1 MKQIFI
7 AIAIGVL
14 IGSAVEAS
22 QGSGLYVTLGGG
34 VGGAGSA
41 AGLAYGCNVSRMIG
55 KTVISVR
62 AIGCRELNIFG
73 PEMSTSDY
81 SVLAGIRTR
90 SAKEQASIEGGI
102 GFVRIGDRGRLLVA
116 DGWFGPA
123 YEQARR
129 SAAGFSW
136 QGQYYYRGF
145 GLVFYG
151 DFNKIRS
158 FAGLLLGFRFGKW

>member
-14 IGSAVEAS
+14 IGSAVEA
-22 QGSGLYVTLGGG
+22 GREPGIYLTLGGG

-41 AGLAYGCNVSRMIG
+41 AGLAYGCNVGGMIG
-55 KTVISVR
+55 KTVISIR

-102 GFVRIGDRGRLLVA
+102 GYVRIGDRGRLIFP
-116 DGWFGPA
+116 DIGFGPA
-123 YEQARR
+123 YEQDRR
-129 SAAGFSW
+129 SAVGFSW
-136 QGQYYYRGF
+136 QGQYYYRGL
-145 GLVFYG
+145 GLIFYG
-151 DFNKIRS
+151 DFNEIRS
-158 FAGLLLGFRFGKW
+158 FAGLLLGFRFGRW